1 MMQDNNIMYKI
12 LSTIFR
18 GSTWAWY
25 YSLKPGFI
33 LCFSNLYSKLI
44 AHFNMSIH
52 GKKKVHLIY
61 TRAYLKKLNEE
72 MLKIEDLFELVTTE
86 AQIG

>member
-12 LSTIFR
+12 LLTIFR
-18 GSTWAWY
+18 GSMRSWY
-25 YSLKPGFI
+25 HSLELGFI
-33 LCFSNLYSKLI
+33 FCFSDLYSKLI
-44 AHFNMSIH
+44 AHFSMSIH

-61 TRAYLKKLNEE
+61 IRAYLKRLNEE
-72 MLKIEDLFELVTTE
+72 MLKIEDLLEFVTTE